1 MVQID
6 GILWT
11 TRGKK
16 LIDPDAVKKQSEVEK
31 QKRNHQDNSKGF
43 QTNRTKSDNCC
54 SWMHHDTKCY
64 WLPFWLHMFF
74 WLSREAVTSF
84 AVDRYPGV
92 TSIFDASLNYR
103 QT

>member
-16 LIDPDAVKKQSEVEK
+16 LIDPDSVKEWSLVEK

-43 QTNRTKSDNCC
+43 QTNRIKSDN
-54 SWMHHDTKCY
+54 
-64 WLPFWLHMFF
+64 
-74 WLSREAVTSF
+74 
-84 AVDRYPGV
+84 
-92 TSIFDASLNYR
+92 
-103 QT
+103 